1 MWTQFLKNYLPR
13 SFYGRAVLIL
23 IVPIIVIQIVLS
35 IVFIQRH
42 YERVTE
48 RMTENLMREVL
59 FLTEQIDTAPE
70 LDSALEEW
78 AALKQALLIDIE
90 LAQGTQIPHG
100 TRRIARLDLAG
111 AEIIRVLDAQLPGF
125 LGADLVIQPNTVII
139 WRDSR
144 HGILQLT
151 IPRRLLTTSNPHQL
165 LVIVFMASVLMA
177 AIAFQFLRLQIRPIR
192 RLALAAEAY
201 GRGASMPFTPSGARE
216 IRAAGLAFVNMRNRI
231 ERQNAQRKLML
242 SGVSHDMRTPLTR
255 MRLVLSMMEDSDEK
269 AALEAEIAELSA
281 LLDGFLD
288 YSRGHT
294 GEEPEPTDIRAL
306 IEEQLRRHQASGR
319 EIRLRGA
326 RHAPAHL
333 SLRKGLIERAL
344 DNLLSNALR
353 YGQTVEISL
362 AQHPEGWLE
371 IAVEDDGPGIAEA
384 DRARAV
390 EPFTRL
396 DEARNRDAATGVG
409 LGLAIVSEAL
419 RSHAGQLVLEDST
432 RLGGLRAVMRLPL
445 RPDRASQIV

>member
-59 FLTEQIDTAPE
+59 FLTEQIDAAP
-70 LDSALEEW
+70 ALEP
-78 AALKQALLIDIE
+78 ALNQLAPLKQALLIDIGV
-90 LAQGTQIPHG
+90 AQNAQIPYN
-100 TRRIARLDLAG
+100 TRQIARLDLAG
-111 AEIIRVLDAQLPGF
+111 AEIIRVLDAELPGF
-125 LGADLVIQPNTVII
+125 LAADLISQPNAVLI
-139 WRDSR
+139 WVNSR
-144 HGILQLT
+144 HGILQLV

-201 GRGASMPFTPSGARE
+201 GRGASVPFTPSGARE
-216 IRAAGLAFVNMRNRI
+216 IRAAGLAFANMRNRI

-255 MRLVLSMMEDSDEK
+255 MRLILSMMEDSDEK

-288 YSRGHT
+288 YSRGQAA
-294 GEEPEPTDIRAL
+294 EDPELTDIIAL
-306 IEEQLRRHQASGR
+306 IRDQIQRHQASGR
-319 EIRLRGA
+319 IVSLRGDDSPIADLRLR
-326 RHAPAHL
+326 R
-333 SLRKGLIERAL
+333 GLIERAL

-353 YGQTVEISL
+353 YGKTVEVSL
-362 AQHPEGWLE
+362 ARHPDGWLE

-396 DEARNRDAATGVG
+396 DEARNRDMATGVG

-419 RSHAGQLVLEDST
+419 RSHSGQLVLEDSA

-445 RPDRASQIV
+445 RPAAKPHKS